1 MQQGALVLL
10 DCVSHFD
17 KCRKCDLLDFFF
29 HVFNKR
35 GRVLWLY
42 LCVLF
47 LVFVV
52 KFFFNFF
59 VLLLGRYCC
68 SQFFLSEFFVLF
80 PRRDFCV

>member
-1 MQQGALVLL
+1 LL

-52 KFFFNFF
+52 
-59 VLLLGRYCC
+59 
-68 SQFFLSEFFVLF
+68 QFFRFVPREILLRSILVVGIFCFVAKERFLCLVFFS
-80 PRRDFCV
+80 